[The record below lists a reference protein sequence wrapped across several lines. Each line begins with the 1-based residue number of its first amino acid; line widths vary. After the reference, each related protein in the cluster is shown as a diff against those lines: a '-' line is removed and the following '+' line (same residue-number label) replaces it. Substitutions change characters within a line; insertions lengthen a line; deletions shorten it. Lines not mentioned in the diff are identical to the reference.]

1 MKRYAPAT
9 QRNSGPIA
17 DILATELA
25 HDASVLE
32 IASGTGEHA
41 VFMAARFPHMT
52 WQPSDPDAEAVH
64 SIAAWREEA
73 ASEAIL
79 QPIRL
84 DARIAPWPVGTFDA
98 IFCANMIHI
107 APWDATVGLFE
118 SARTHL
124 EPDGALLLYGP
135 FMEADTT
142 TAASNIAFDA
152 SLRERDAEWGIRELA
167 ACNDLAR
174 TNGLQLTARHTLP
187 ANNLI
192 VVYRQAQAGQ
202 VA

>member
-9 QRNSGPIA
+9 QRNSAPIA

-52 WQPSDPDAEAVH
+52 WQPSDPDAEAVD
-64 SIAAWREEA
+64 SVAAWREETA
-73 ASEAIL
+73 CEAIL
-79 QPIRL
+79 PPVRL
-84 DARIAPWPVGTFDA
+84 DARNAKWPVGTFDA

-107 APWDATVGLFE
+107 APWDAAVGLFDR
-118 SARTHL
+118 ARAHL
-124 EPDGALLLYGP
+124 KPDGALLLYGP
-135 FMEADTT
+135 FIEPDTT
-142 TAASNIAFDA
+142 TATSNIAFDA
-152 SLRERDAEWGIRELA
+152 SLRERNADWGVRELT

-174 TNGLQLTARHTLP
+174 ANGLQLTARHTLP

-192 VVYRQAQAGQ
+192 VVYRQARAGQ